1 MSETR
6 ISRGIALVAHSASNA
21 LLARQWLVVKRGG
34 GCETVTAGGARLHNR
49 KINQSQKYPLCISI
63 MTSRARML
71 KAAQF
76 EILTAVEA
84 NPQLLDLLE
93 IATSTSRKVIFI
105 KALLEILP
113 TAFDHSDKKNN
124 EELFN
129 VFTAWC
135 GIHSHSNTHFTG
147 ISAAL
152 QNRKQYFLE
161 MRFKKRQFISDIGL
175 DWTADDKSSSFSK
188 VISACDIV
196 GKSSCLA

>member
-1 MSETR
+1 MRQSQLIELNYIIGKL
-6 ISRGIALVAHSASNA
+6 ISRNL
-21 LLARQWLVVKRGG
+21 
-34 GCETVTAGGARLHNR
+34 
-49 KINQSQKYPLCISI
+49 QKHPLCISI

-76 EILTAVEA
+76 EVLTAVEA

-93 IATSTSRKVIFI
+93 IATSTSWKVIFI

-113 TAFDHSDKKNN
+113 TAFDHSDKKNT

-135 GIHSHSNTHFTG
+135 GIHSHSNTCFTG

-161 MRFKKRQFISDIGL
+161 MRFKK
-175 DWTADDKSSSFSK
+175 
-188 VISACDIV
+188 
-196 GKSSCLA
+196 